1 MSDLIRETLVSKIVP
16 GMVGAATKSTSPIK
30 RWLQV
35 RNIPQA
41 VSIVFGRVFE
51 EGLNDL
57 IEKSEYYEAI
67 TNSSDK
73 TFITPDCQLT
83 TASKGNKDIDIL
95 FRRDNTV
102 FYREVKCNLLLDSEK
117 SKSTANKVN
126 LITSRLQKLYPAC
139 YIDSAILNMEWDGKK
154 TDMHGVRVE
163 YIGEFMN
170 RLGVHDISKKEWL
183 DIGKV
188 IGYSYKEGVDGRQ
201 DDTLI

>member
-1 MSDLIRETLVSKIVP
+1 MNNLVYETLKSKIVP

-35 RNIPQA
+35 HNIPQA

-57 IEKSEYYEAI
+57 IEKSEHYEAI

-83 TASKGNKDIDIL
+83 TVSKGNKDVDVL

-139 YIDSAILNMEWDGKK
+139 NIDSAILNMDWDGKK
-154 TDMHGVRVE
+154 IDMHGVRIE
-163 YIGEFMN
+163 YSGEFIN
-170 RLGVHDISKKEWL
+170 RLGIHDISEKEYL
-183 DIGKV
+183 DIGKA
-188 IGYSYKEGVDGRQ
+188 IGYYYKEGVDGR
-201 DDTLI
+201 